1 MNEQRSNFEEVKAR
15 ARDARDLVEDRA
27 FLEAVATLRKQ
38 WFGELMNP
46 SLADRD
52 QIFGLVQLLRALE
65 AIPQRL
71 ASTMR
76 DVEFAPRGNHAR
88 GN

>member
-1 MNEQRSNFEEVKAR
+1 MNERTNFEEVKAR
-15 ARDARDLVEDRA
+15 ARDARDLIEDRA

-38 WFGELMNP
+38 WFGELMNATDP
-46 SLADRD
+46 P
-52 QIFGLVQLLRALE
+52 QILGLVERLKALE
-65 AIPQRL
+65 AIPQKL